1 MGVAHVLTVFETRL
15 WFVIVLTLDVALAAH
30 VCVSSKSL
38 VRDLRLAP
46 NLRYVIRVVAIAIA
60 ALVGLAF
67 IGTFVPA

>member
-30 VCVSSKSL
+30 VCVSAKSL

>member
-1 MGVAHVLTVFETRL
+1 MCAAHVLTIFETRL

-30 VCVSSKSL
+30 VCVSAKSL
-38 VRDLRLAP
+38 VKDLRLAP
-46 NLRYVIRVVAIAIA
+46 NLRYVIRVFAIAIA